1 MAADINAL
9 NQEIA
14 DLRKQLGE
22 KPLTPFDPKDLD
34 KALLTVRALRQEFRE
49 ASSDLDYISKSFKD
63 TVNEMSKQNTH
74 YNTAKKSI
82 NGIADISKQLVDYR
96 RGETSLNEKQL
107 KNLQNQARVKFE
119 ELKLAINIGQLNQKD
134 LEAAQAAL
142 DEKDAFNAA
151 LNRTLVLQEQV
162 NKEVGLLGAGL
173 EGAGKF
179 LEKMGFAGIAKP
191 ISDAIQKTKDARFQI
206 KLNQDAIAENIKEY
220 EDLSKLLRPLT
231 KQEVDRKRELLK
243 QKETLEDQNKELD
256 KQTNKYKNIANSLKE
271 QFTFANAVDFVF
283 TNIASSFLK
292 LNEAQTEFTRE
303 TGRNIPHLDTINS
316 SLISSVDY
324 IKTATSLTQQFGF
337 AADAVFSK
345 DTIEAASKL
354 QVLMGMSAEEAG
366 NAAVLS
372 KMNGSE
378 LKDQSQSVL
387 DQVGAYNL
395 TNKSALNNKTILKDV
410 YATSQTIQL
419 SLGGSTKKITDAN
432 IAARALGLSLKEV
445 EGISDSLLDIE
456 SSIASEFE
464 AEVITGKQLNL
475 EAARYY
481 ALQNDLEGVAKEI
494 GNNQEVLNTF
504 AKGNRIE
511 QEAIAKAMG
520 LSKDQI
526 SKMIYAKELD
536 NNVTK
541 EQAALNAGMKL
552 EDLERLTV
560 QESITKSMEKM
571 GSALAGPLE
580 TLASM
585 LDNMSQFSGIITT
598 VIGSMIVLKTI
609 TSTIL
614 GIEKSIAAYKAI
626 STARTAAMASLEAAV
641 TTAKTA
647 QNATDLRG
655 LALGKSKLVQLAA
668 QAALWALSNPI
679 MALVGL
685 ATAAVVGVAAYSYFS
700 KAGDVNSPADGKT
713 QISTKEGGLF
723 ELSKNDDL
731 VAFPGASKALNSKN
745 APVIVNQTAPQQQS
759 QAIDYDKMAQAMSR
773 VKVQT
778 NLDGVR
784 VSSELQKAPLGI
796 ATRKI

>member
-1 MAADINAL
+1 MANPNQPNLGQTQQEIRDIAAMTEDTFRSVADNIQSMFRDALEQGQNVSRSLSNDIGNNLKSLARLSSDVINNQDKLNKGVLKQADIQKQIQQRSEKINAIE
-9 NQEIA
+9 NQIRVA
-14 DLRKQLGE
+14 RLAGL
-22 KPLTPFDPKDLD
+22 
-34 KALLTVRALRQEFRE
+34 
-49 ASSDLDYISKSFKD
+49 
-63 TVNEMSKQNTH
+63 
-74 YNTAKKSI
+74 
-82 NGIADISKQLVDYR
+82 DISQDILEDLEATTRVNQIYINQLLDQQDILDNIDK
-96 RGETSLNEKQL
+96 E
-107 KNLQNQARVKFE
+107 
-119 ELKLAINIGQLNQKD
+119 IGQLGLGIQGLGTFAKKLGFD
-134 LEAAQAAL
+134 GLAKPLERAMENTKAYKAQLIQAQREYDSLINKSEELTEAEIKRKEEL
-142 DEKDAFNAA
+142 EDEIK
-151 LNRTLVLQEQV
+151 L
-162 NKEVGLLGAGL
+162 
-173 EGAGKF
+173 
-179 LEKMGFAGIAKP
+179 LEK
-191 ISDAIQKTKDARFQI
+191 
-206 KLNQDAIAENIKEY
+206 
-220 EDLSKLLRPLT
+220 
-231 KQEVDRKRELLK
+231 KQGRL
-243 QKETLEDQNKELD
+243 
-256 KQTNKYKNIANSLKE
+256 KNILSSLKE
-271 QFTFANAVDFVF
+271 ELTMTNAVDFVF
-283 TNIASSFLK
+283 ANIAKSFLK

-324 IKTATSLTQQFGF
+324 IKTATALTQQFGF

-372 KMNGSE
+372 KVNGTE
-378 LKDQSQSVL
+378 LKDQSQAVL
-387 DQVGAYNL
+387 DQVGAYNK
-395 TNKSALNNKTILKDV
+395 TNQSALNQKGILKDV
-410 YATSQTIQL
+410 YSTSQTIQL
-419 SLGGSTKKITDAN
+419 SLGGNVKKIADAN

-456 SSIASEFE
+456 SSIANEFE

-511 QEAIAKAMG
+511 QEAVAKAMG
-520 LSKDQI
+520 LSRDQV
-526 SKMIYAKELD
+526 SKMIYAKELEAG
-536 NNVTK
+536 VTK
-541 EQAALNAGMKL
+541 KQAALNSGMKL

-560 QESITKSMEKM
+560 QETITKSMEKM

-585 LDNMSQFSGIITT
+585 LDNMMQFSGIITT

-614 GIEKSIAAYKAI
+614 GIEKTIAAYKAI
-626 STARTAAMASLEAAV
+626 STARTAAMASLEGSVALQ
-641 TTAKTA
+641 KRA
-647 QNATDLRG
+647 QTLLDLKG

-668 QAALWALSNPI
+668 QAALWALANPI
-679 MALVGL
+679 TALVGL
-685 ATAAVVGVAAYSYFS
+685 GVAAAVGAVAYSMIS

-745 APVIVNQTAPQQQS
+745 APVIVNQSAPPQQS
-759 QAIDYDKMAQAMSR
+759 QSIDYDKMAQAMSR

-778 NLDGVR
+778 NLDGVD
-784 VSSELQKAPLGI
+784 VSRGLQKAPLGI

>member
-1 MAADINAL
+1 MANPNQPNLGQTQQEIRDIAAMTEDTFRSVADNIQSMFRDALEQGQNVSRSLSNDIGNNLKSLARLSSDVINNQDKLNKGILKQADIQKQIQQRSEKINAIE
-9 NQEIA
+9 NQIRVA
-14 DLRKQLGE
+14 RLAGL
-22 KPLTPFDPKDLD
+22 
-34 KALLTVRALRQEFRE
+34 
-49 ASSDLDYISKSFKD
+49 
-63 TVNEMSKQNTH
+63 
-74 YNTAKKSI
+74 
-82 NGIADISKQLVDYR
+82 DISQDILEDLEATTRVNQIYINQLLDQQDILDNIDK
-96 RGETSLNEKQL
+96 E
-107 KNLQNQARVKFE
+107 
-119 ELKLAINIGQLNQKD
+119 IGQLGMGIQGLGTFAKKLGFD
-134 LEAAQAAL
+134 GLAKPLERAMENTKAYKAQLIQAQREYDSL
-142 DEKDAFNAA
+142 INKSEELTEEEKK
-151 LNRTLVLQEQV
+151 R
-162 NKEVGLLGAGL
+162 KEEL
-173 EGAGKF
+173 ESEIKL
-179 LEKMGFAGIAKP
+179 LEK
-191 ISDAIQKTKDARFQI
+191 
-206 KLNQDAIAENIKEY
+206 
-220 EDLSKLLRPLT
+220 
-231 KQEVDRKRELLK
+231 KQGRL
-243 QKETLEDQNKELD
+243 
-256 KQTNKYKNIANSLKE
+256 KNILSSLKE
-271 QFTFANAVDFVF
+271 ELTMTNAVDFVF
-283 TNIASSFLK
+283 TNIAKSFLK

-324 IKTATSLTQQFGF
+324 IKTATALTQQFGF
-337 AADAVFSK
+337 AADAVFSQ

-366 NAAVLS
+366 NAAALS
-372 KMNGSE
+372 KINGSE
-378 LKDQSQSVL
+378 LKDQSQSIL
-387 DQVGAYNL
+387 DQVGAYNK
-395 TNKSALNNKTILKDV
+395 TNQSALNNKTILKDV

-494 GNNQEVLNTF
+494 GNNQEILNTF

-526 SKMIYAKELD
+526 SKMIYAKELEAG
-536 NNVTK
+536 VTK
-541 EQAALNAGMKL
+541 EQAALNSGMKL

-585 LDNMSQFSGIITT
+585 LDNMMQFSGVITT
-598 VIGSMIVLKTI
+598 VIGSMIILKTI

-626 STARTAAMASLEAAV
+626 STARTAAMASLEGTVALQ
-641 TTAKTA
+641 KRA
-647 QNATDLRG
+647 QTLLDLKG

-668 QAALWALSNPI
+668 QAALWALANPI
-679 MALVGL
+679 TALVGL
-685 ATAAVVGVAAYSYFS
+685 GVAAAVGAVAYSMIS

-745 APVIVNQTAPQQQS
+745 SPVIVNQTAPQPQS

>member
-1 MAADINAL
+1 MANPNQPNLGQTQQEIRDIATMTEDTFRSVADNIQGMFRDALEQGQNVSRSLSNDIGNNLKSLARLSSDVINNQDKLNKGVLKQSDIQKQIQQRSEKINAIE
-9 NQEIA
+9 NQIRVA
-14 DLRKQLGE
+14 RLAGL
-22 KPLTPFDPKDLD
+22 
-34 KALLTVRALRQEFRE
+34 
-49 ASSDLDYISKSFKD
+49 
-63 TVNEMSKQNTH
+63 
-74 YNTAKKSI
+74 
-82 NGIADISKQLVDYR
+82 DISQDILEDLEATTRVNQLYI
-96 RGETSLNEKQL
+96 NQL
-107 KNLQNQARVKFE
+107 LDQKNILDDIDKE
-119 ELKLAINIGQLNQKD
+119 IGQLGMGIQGLGTFAKKLGFD
-134 LEAAQAAL
+134 GLAKPLERAMENTKAYKAQLIQAQREYDSL
-142 DEKDAFNAA
+142 INKSEELTEEEKK
-151 LNRTLVLQEQV
+151 R
-162 NKEVGLLGAGL
+162 KEEL
-173 EGAGKF
+173 EGEIKL
-179 LEKMGFAGIAKP
+179 LEK
-191 ISDAIQKTKDARFQI
+191 
-206 KLNQDAIAENIKEY
+206 
-220 EDLSKLLRPLT
+220 
-231 KQEVDRKRELLK
+231 KQGRL
-243 QKETLEDQNKELD
+243 
-256 KQTNKYKNIANSLKE
+256 KNILSSLKE
-271 QFTFANAVDFVF
+271 ELTMTNAVDFVF
-283 TNIASSFLK
+283 TNIAKSFLK

-378 LKDQSQSVL
+378 LKDQSQSIL
-387 DQVGAYNL
+387 DQVGAYNK
-395 TNKSALNNKTILKDV
+395 TNQSALNNKTILKDV

-419 SLGGSTKKITDAN
+419 SLGGSTKRITDAN

-526 SKMIYAKELD
+526 SKMIYAKELEAG
-536 NNVTK
+536 VTK
-541 EQAALNAGMKL
+541 EQAALNSGMKL

-647 QNATDLRG
+647 QNANDLRG

>member
-1 MAADINAL
+1 
-9 NQEIA
+9 
-14 DLRKQLGE
+14 
-22 KPLTPFDPKDLD
+22 
-34 KALLTVRALRQEFRE
+34 
-49 ASSDLDYISKSFKD
+49 
-63 TVNEMSKQNTH
+63 
-74 YNTAKKSI
+74 
-82 NGIADISKQLVDYR
+82 
-96 RGETSLNEKQL
+96 
-107 KNLQNQARVKFE
+107 
-119 ELKLAINIGQLNQKD
+119 
-134 LEAAQAAL
+134 
-142 DEKDAFNAA
+142 
-151 LNRTLVLQEQV
+151 
-162 NKEVGLLGAGL
+162 
-173 EGAGKF
+173 
-179 LEKMGFAGIAKP
+179 
-191 ISDAIQKTKDARFQI
+191 
-206 KLNQDAIAENIKEY
+206 
-220 EDLSKLLRPLT
+220 
-231 KQEVDRKRELLK
+231 
-243 QKETLEDQNKELD
+243 
-256 KQTNKYKNIANSLKE
+256 
-271 QFTFANAVDFVF
+271 
-283 TNIASSFLK
+283 
-292 LNEAQTEFTRE
+292 
-303 TGRNIPHLDTINS
+303 
-316 SLISSVDY
+316 
-324 IKTATSLTQQFGF
+324 
-337 AADAVFSK
+337 VFSK

-585 LDNMSQFSGIITT
+585 LDNMMQFSGIITT

-614 GIEKSIAAYKAI
+614 GIEKTIAAYKAI
-626 STARTAAMASLEAAV
+626 STARTAAMASLETAV
-641 TTAKTA
+641 TVAKNA
-647 QNATDLRG
+647 QMASDLKG

-668 QAALWALSNPI
+668 QAALYALSNPI

>member
-1 MAADINAL
+1 MANPNQPNLGQTQQEIRDIAAMTEDTFRSVADNIQSMFRDALEQGQNVSRSLSNDIGNNLKSLARLSSDVINNQDKLNKGVLKQADIQKQIQQRSEKINAIE
-9 NQEIA
+9 NQIRVA
-14 DLRKQLGE
+14 RLAGL
-22 KPLTPFDPKDLD
+22 
-34 KALLTVRALRQEFRE
+34 
-49 ASSDLDYISKSFKD
+49 
-63 TVNEMSKQNTH
+63 
-74 YNTAKKSI
+74 
-82 NGIADISKQLVDYR
+82 DISQDILEDLEATTRVNQIYINQLLDQQDILDNIDK
-96 RGETSLNEKQL
+96 E
-107 KNLQNQARVKFE
+107 
-119 ELKLAINIGQLNQKD
+119 IGQLGLGIQGLGTFAKKLGFD
-134 LEAAQAAL
+134 GLAKPLERAMENTKAYKAQLIQAQREYDSL
-142 DEKDAFNAA
+142 INKSEELTEEEKK
-151 LNRTLVLQEQV
+151 R
-162 NKEVGLLGAGL
+162 KEEL
-173 EGAGKF
+173 EGEIKL
-179 LEKMGFAGIAKP
+179 LEK
-191 ISDAIQKTKDARFQI
+191 
-206 KLNQDAIAENIKEY
+206 
-220 EDLSKLLRPLT
+220 
-231 KQEVDRKRELLK
+231 KQGRL
-243 QKETLEDQNKELD
+243 
-256 KQTNKYKNIANSLKE
+256 KNILSSLKE
-271 QFTFANAVDFVF
+271 ELTMTNAVDFVF
-283 TNIASSFLK
+283 ANIAKSFLK

-303 TGRNIPHLDTINS
+303 TGRNIPHLDTLNT

-324 IKTATSLTQQFGF
+324 IKTATALTQQFGF
-337 AADAVFSK
+337 AADAVFSQ

-366 NAAVLS
+366 NAAALS
-372 KMNGSE
+372 RINGTE
-378 LKDQSQSVL
+378 LKDQSQAVL
-387 DQVGAYNL
+387 DQVGAYNK
-395 TNKSALNNKTILKDV
+395 TNKSALNQKGILKDV
-410 YATSQTIQL
+410 YNTSQTIQL
-419 SLGGSTKKITDAN
+419 SLGGNVKKIADAN

-494 GNNQEVLNTF
+494 GNNQEILNTF
-504 AKGNRIE
+504 SKGNRIE

-520 LSKDQI
+520 LSKDQV
-526 SKMIYAKELD
+526 SQMIYAQELQKG
-536 NNVTK
+536 VTK
-541 EQAALNAGMKL
+541 EQAALNSGMKL

-585 LDNMSQFSGIITT
+585 LDNMMQFSGIVTT

-614 GIEKSIAAYKAI
+614 GIEKTIAAYKAI
-626 STARTAAMASLEAAV
+626 STARTAAMASLEGSVALQ
-641 TTAKTA
+641 KRA
-647 QNATDLRG
+647 QTLLDLKG

-668 QAALWALSNPI
+668 QAALWALANPI
-679 MALVGL
+679 TALVGL
-685 ATAAVVGVAAYSYFS
+685 GVAAAVGAVAYSMIS
-700 KAGDVNSPADGKT
+700 KAGDINSPADGKT

-745 APVIVNQTAPQQQS
+745 APVIVNQSAPPQQAPQ
-759 QAIDYDKMAQAMSR
+759 IDYDKMAQAMSR

>member
-1 MAADINAL
+1 MANPNQPNL
-9 NQEIA
+9 GQTQQEIRDIATMTEDTFRSVA
-14 DLRKQLGE
+14 DNIQGM
-22 KPLTPFDPKDLD
+22 
-34 KALLTVRALRQEFRE
+34 FRE
-49 ASSDLDYISKSFKD
+49 ALEQGQNVSRSLSNDIGNNLKSLARLSSDVINNQDKLNKG
-63 TVNEMSKQNTH
+63 VLKQ
-74 YNTAKKSI
+74 
-82 NGIADISKQLVDYR
+82 ADIQKQIQQR
-96 RGETSLNEKQL
+96 SEKINAIENQIRVARLAGLDISQDILEDLEATTRVNQL
-107 KNLQNQARVKFE
+107 YINQLLDQKNILDDIDKE
-119 ELKLAINIGQLNQKD
+119 IGQLGMGIQGLGTFAKKLGFD
-134 LEAAQAAL
+134 GLAKPLERAMENTKAYKAQLIQAQREYDSL
-142 DEKDAFNAA
+142 INKSEELTEEEKK
-151 LNRTLVLQEQV
+151 R
-162 NKEVGLLGAGL
+162 KEEL
-173 EGAGKF
+173 EGEIKL
-179 LEKMGFAGIAKP
+179 LEKKQG
-191 ISDAIQKTKDARFQI
+191 
-206 KLNQDAIAENIKEY
+206 KL
-220 EDLSKLLRPLT
+220 
-231 KQEVDRKRELLK
+231 
-243 QKETLEDQNKELD
+243 
-256 KQTNKYKNIANSLKE
+256 KNILSSLKE
-271 QFTFANAVDFVF
+271 ELTMTNAVDFVF
-283 TNIASSFLK
+283 TNIAKSFLK

-324 IKTATSLTQQFGF
+324 IKTATTLTQQFGF
-337 AADAVFSK
+337 AADAVFSQ

-366 NAAVLS
+366 NAAALS
-372 KMNGSE
+372 KVNGTE
-378 LKDQSQSVL
+378 LKDQSQAVL

-395 TNKSALNNKTILKDV
+395 TNQSALNQKGILKDV
-410 YATSQTIQL
+410 YSTSQTIQL
-419 SLGGSTKKITDAN
+419 SLGGNVKKIADAN

-456 SSIASEFE
+456 SSIANEFE

-511 QEAIAKAMG
+511 QEAVAKAMG
-520 LSKDQI
+520 LSRDQV
-526 SKMIYAKELD
+526 SKMIYAKELEAG
-536 NNVTK
+536 VTK
-541 EQAALNAGMKL
+541 KQAALNSGMKL

-560 QESITKSMEKM
+560 QETITKSMEKM

-585 LDNMSQFSGIITT
+585 LDNMMQFSGVITT

-614 GIEKSIAAYKAI
+614 GIEKTIAAYKAI
-626 STARTAAMASLEAAV
+626 STARTAAMASLEGSVALQ
-641 TTAKTA
+641 KRA
-647 QNATDLRG
+647 QTLLDLKG

-668 QAALWALSNPI
+668 QAALWALANPI
-679 MALVGL
+679 TALVGL
-685 ATAAVVGVAAYSYFS
+685 GVAAAVGAVAYSMIS

-745 APVIVNQTAPQQQS
+745 APVIVNQSAPQQQAP
-759 QAIDYDKMAQAMSR
+759 AIDYDKMAQAMSR
-773 VKVQT
+773 VQVQT

-784 VSSELQKAPLGI
+784 VSSELQKAPLGM

>member
-1 MAADINAL
+1 MANPNQPNLGQTQQEIRDIAAMTEDTFRSVADNIQSMFRDALEQGQNVSRSLSNDIGNNLKSLARLSSDVINNQDKLNKGVLKQADIQKQIQQRSEKINAIE
-9 NQEIA
+9 NQIRVA
-14 DLRKQLGE
+14 RLAGL
-22 KPLTPFDPKDLD
+22 
-34 KALLTVRALRQEFRE
+34 
-49 ASSDLDYISKSFKD
+49 
-63 TVNEMSKQNTH
+63 
-74 YNTAKKSI
+74 
-82 NGIADISKQLVDYR
+82 DISQDILEDLEATTRVNQIYINQLLDQQDILDNIDK
-96 RGETSLNEKQL
+96 E
-107 KNLQNQARVKFE
+107 
-119 ELKLAINIGQLNQKD
+119 IGQLGLGIQGLGTFAKKLGFD
-134 LEAAQAAL
+134 GLAKPLERAMENTKAYKAQLIQAQREYDSL
-142 DEKDAFNAA
+142 INKSEELTEEEKK
-151 LNRTLVLQEQV
+151 R
-162 NKEVGLLGAGL
+162 KEEL
-173 EGAGKF
+173 EGEIKL
-179 LEKMGFAGIAKP
+179 LEK
-191 ISDAIQKTKDARFQI
+191 
-206 KLNQDAIAENIKEY
+206 
-220 EDLSKLLRPLT
+220 
-231 KQEVDRKRELLK
+231 KQGRL
-243 QKETLEDQNKELD
+243 
-256 KQTNKYKNIANSLKE
+256 KNILSSLKE
-271 QFTFANAVDFVF
+271 ELTMTNAVDFVF
-283 TNIASSFLK
+283 ANIAKSFLK

-303 TGRNIPHLDTINS
+303 TGRNIPHLDTLNT

-324 IKTATSLTQQFGF
+324 IKTATALTQQFGF
-337 AADAVFSK
+337 AADAVFSQ

-366 NAAVLS
+366 NAAALS
-372 KMNGSE
+372 RINGTE
-378 LKDQSQSVL
+378 LKDQSQAVL
-387 DQVGAYNL
+387 DQVGAYNK
-395 TNKSALNNKTILKDV
+395 TNKSALNQKGILKDV
-410 YATSQTIQL
+410 YNTSQTIQL
-419 SLGGSTKKITDAN
+419 SLGGNVKKIADAN

-494 GNNQEVLNTF
+494 GNNQEILNTF
-504 AKGNRIE
+504 SKGNRIE

-520 LSKDQI
+520 LSKDQV
-526 SKMIYAKELD
+526 SQMIYAQELQKG
-536 NNVTK
+536 VTK
-541 EQAALNAGMKL
+541 EQAALNSGMKL

-585 LDNMSQFSGIITT
+585 LDNMMQFSGIVTT

-614 GIEKSIAAYKAI
+614 GIEKTIAAYKAI
-626 STARTAAMASLEAAV
+626 STARTAAMASLEGSVALQ
-641 TTAKTA
+641 KRA
-647 QNATDLRG
+647 QTLLDLKG

-668 QAALWALSNPI
+668 QAALWALANPI
-679 MALVGL
+679 TALVGL
-685 ATAAVVGVAAYSYFS
+685 GVAAAVGAVAYSMIS
-700 KAGDVNSPADGKT
+700 KAGDINSPADGKT
-713 QISTKEGGLF
+713 QVSTKEGGLF

-745 APVIVNQTAPQQQS
+745 APVIVNQSAPPQQAPQ
-759 QAIDYDKMAQAMSR
+759 IDYDKMAQAMSR